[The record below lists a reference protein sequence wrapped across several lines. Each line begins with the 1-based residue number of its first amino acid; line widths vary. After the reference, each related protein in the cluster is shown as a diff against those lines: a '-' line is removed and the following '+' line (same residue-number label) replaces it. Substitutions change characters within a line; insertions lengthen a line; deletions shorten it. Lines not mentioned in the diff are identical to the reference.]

1 MLNLSH
7 GVIDVERE
15 ASKLEVP
22 GPSFI
27 TQGVS
32 LRRDG
37 IYVHFCVF
45 SQGGGLRKS
54 RRFLPSIL
62 PSS

>member
-22 GPSFI
+22 GPNFI

-32 LRRDG
+32 PRRDG
-37 IYVHFCVF
+37 I
-45 SQGGGLRKS
+45 
-54 RRFLPSIL
+54 
-62 PSS
+62 